1 MYSVKKLSIVLM
13 LFLGLACNI
22 ANNQKETKNDS
33 SSQFSQISRAA
44 YQQVV
49 KGKNVDLYLLAN
61 KNKMTVF
68 ISNFGGRIISVNVPN
83 KSGTFTDVVLG
94 YDSLNHYLN
103 RKENFFG
110 ALIGRYGNR
119 IAKGKFKLDDKNYQ
133 LSINNAP
140 NALHGGP
147 TGFYNQVWDAKQINK
162 QTLELTYLSK
172 DGEEGYPGN
181 LAVTV
186 VYTLTD
192 ENSIEISYTATTD
205 KKTILNLTNHSYFN
219 LSGAGSGSINDHL
232 LTINADKFT
241 PVDSTLIPTG
251 ILEEVAGT
259 AFDFRK
265 PKVIGDSVNSKS
277 EQIKNGKGY
286 DHNFVLNRKT
296 TNDLELA
303 ATVYSNTTG
312 IKLEVL
318 TQEPGIQFYGGNFL
332 DSTILGKK
340 DLHYNFRTAFCL
352 ETQHFPDAP
361 NHHSF
366 ASTELVPGKTYTTK
380 TIYKFSVQ

>member
-303 ATVYSNTTG
+303 ATVYSNATG

-332 DSTILGKK
+332 DSSILGKK